1 MADVFDRATRSKN
14 MSRIRGKHT
23 KPEQLIRSALHSRGF
38 RYRLHSKDLPGKPDI
53 VLPKYKAII
62 EVNGCFWHGHKCHLF
77 HWPKSRTDFWRE
89 KITQNIRRDSENQ
102 IKLENMGW
110 RVLVVWECSIKGKK
124 RLNRDELI
132 DRIVEW
138 LITNKDSK
146 QLFGQEID

>member
-1 MADVFDRATRSKN
+1 MADVFDKATRSKN

-23 KPEQLIRSALHSRGF
+23 KPEQLIRKALHSQGF
-38 RYRLHSKDLPGKPDI
+38 RYRLHRKDLPGKPDI

-89 KITQNIRRDSENQ
+89 KITQNTRRDSENQ

-110 RVLVVWECSIKGKK
+110 RVLVVWECSLKGKK
-124 RLNRDELI
+124 RLDPGSLI
-132 DRIVEW
+132 DRIVDW
-138 LITNKDSK
+138 LINNEDSNE
-146 QLFGQEID
+146 LFGQETD